1 MKSDDQLTELGRKI
15 RAARKERHLSQ
26 RDLAEL
32 SGVSLST
39 IRHIE
44 TTQIKTTANNLAA
57 VLHALDLDKDG
68 IAINIKSSND
78 RWHPDREEVIE
89 GLKKVW
95 DAFNH
100 MEHELYADYVFDALV
115 LLKEGEK

>member
-15 RAARKERHLSQ
+15 RTARKERHISQ
-26 RDLAEL
+26 RELAKL
-32 SGVSLST
+32 SGVSLGT
-39 IRHIE
+39 IQRIE
-44 TTQIKTTANNLAA
+44 RENRKTTANNLAA
-57 VLHALDLDKDG
+57 VLRALDLDAEGNNSPRK
-68 IAINIKSSND
+68 D
-78 RWHPDREEVIE
+78 RWHSDREEVIE

-100 MEHELYADYVFDALV
+100 MEHDLYADYVFDALV

>member
-15 RAARKERHLSQ
+15 RTARKERHISQ
-26 RDLAEL
+26 RELAEL
-32 SGVSLST
+32 SGVSLAT
-39 IRHIE
+39 VRNIE
-44 TTQIKTTANNLAA
+44 TTQRKTTANNLSA
-57 VLHALDLDKDG
+57 VLRALDLDAEGNNVPRK
-68 IAINIKSSND
+68 D

-100 MEHELYADYVFDALV
+100 MEHDLYADYVFDALV
-115 LLKEGEK
+115 LLKEDEK